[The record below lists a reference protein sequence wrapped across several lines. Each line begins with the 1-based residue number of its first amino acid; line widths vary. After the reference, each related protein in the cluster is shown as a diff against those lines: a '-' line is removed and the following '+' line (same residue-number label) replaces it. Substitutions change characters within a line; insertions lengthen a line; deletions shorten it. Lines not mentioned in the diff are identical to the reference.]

1 MLECA
6 QCTCSGSRPVAAPGP
21 IPCTRPGIERSNV
34 EVRQRVATAAGAL
47 DDGRVPGLLTRLI
60 ADRAPEVRTSAALAF
75 ARSGQLSASAPYLI
89 DVVTADLDM
98 KVLDAA
104 FAATFVHGHP
114 LRTNRN
120 KAVSRLNNRRNDPS
134 SAMIRCAGDDGTK
147 RKGAEALALEHCRMG
162 FFRIPV
168 RDKARGRA
176 LTP

>member
-1 MLECA
+1 MYLRAGEGAVRIECLNALNALA
-6 QCTCSGSRPVAAPGP
+6 QGRARLQRPDLFPALDRA
-21 IPCTRPGIERSNV
+21 SNDPDV

-104 FAATFVHGHP
+104 FAARHLVHSI
-114 LRTNRN
+114 LSRTNRN
-120 KAVSRLNNRRNDPS
+120 KAVSRLNNRR
-134 SAMIRCAGDDGTK
+134 K
-147 RKGAEALALEHCRMG
+147 
-162 FFRIPV
+162 
-168 RDKARGRA
+168 
-176 LTP
+176 